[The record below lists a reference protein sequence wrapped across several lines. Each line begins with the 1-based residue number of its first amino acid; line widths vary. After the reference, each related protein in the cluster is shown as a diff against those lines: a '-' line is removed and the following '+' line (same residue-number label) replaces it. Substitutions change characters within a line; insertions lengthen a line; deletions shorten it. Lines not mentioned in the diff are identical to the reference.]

1 MSKKVPLKKTILL
14 SSLGVVTAATAVAI
28 PVSLTTANLNRVIQ
42 PIQNKSADSS
52 KPTNPNNRP
61 SGGNTQ
67 YEPINGGSD
76 FSKPTKPNNIPSRGN
91 TQYEPING
99 GSDSSKY
106 ATGSEGYDDTSAHEG
121 DDGIINQNFH
131 PEEGM
136 DSNEAIN
143 SPGVSVPGLVP
154 HEGMITDNNGN
165 LSKNLNVGAA
175 AGGVIGG
182 IAAVGAIGAGIGLLL
197 NTYKS
202 SKDVTP
208 KPTSTVE
215 KSTVLRD
222 FNLTKSNIADLADAS
237 LERFD
242 LIEIKDK
249 DGKRGAYW
257 APKFWFDNDRKNTGI
272 VGGEYVANSQFRSF
286 LKYINQNPNEMG
298 NPNAIIN
305 YLAKQ
310 NSGEINFED
319 VAVGSNSNVT
329 SPSAFR
335 RSNST
340 SSSSTDSWESYDLDE
355 LFDSSDSKVAKPNQS
370 DKDSAKRF
378 LSRSNSTVSTSST
391 SSSSN
396 KYSILS
402 EGGIARSYSIS
413 DIEKEL
419 TKTSNIKPSIGQTSN
434 LSFLTV
440 LSDGF
445 RGRRLE
451 KRIVP
456 RDNLGRPLISQPVN
470 VVAKKLT
477 REGNNAFEQGF
488 YLAQVTYNGANNER
502 KVSPVF
508 LPVES
513 LSEANKYETAASL
526 KSLFSSRSNSTDP
539 SVYAAALLTENLY
552 QSGSSTYAI
561 PRVDLYGSVSDYQS
575 IYDSSKNSI
584 ILVTGDN
591 KEKQETDYSIYA
603 RIDKTRKPA
612 VASAA
617 TINEANEM
625 KKRQQALRELAEV
638 PPPLPER
645 NYDTIKSTSSTEK
658 GYSVTLNDTQ
668 ASSLGSSILSR
679 LNRWGSQIKSV
690 FTKKSKDDSI
700 QFPWYRP
707 HFGMWDETELNKV
720 SANNNVP
727 RPTKIKNRL
736 TSWSSSIRSKFSG
749 FFTKI

>member
-14 SSLGVVTAATAVAI
+14 SSLGVVTATTAVAI
-28 PVSLTTANLNRVIQ
+28 PVSLTAANLNRVIQ
-42 PIQNKSADSS
+42 PIQNQSADSP
-52 KPTNPNNRP
+52 KPSNPNNR
-61 SGGNTQ
+61 
-67 YEPINGGSD
+67 
-76 FSKPTKPNNIPSRGN
+76 PSRGN
-91 TQYEPING
+91 TQYGPING
-99 GSDSSKY
+99 GRYTDSSKY
-106 ATGSEGYDDTSAHEG
+106 ATGSEGYDDTGAYEG
-121 DDGIINQNFH
+121 DDGISNQNFH

-136 DSNEAIN
+136 DPNEAIN

-154 HEGMITDNNGN
+154 HEGMTADNNGN
-165 LSKNLNVGAA
+165 LSENLNVGAA

-202 SKDVTP
+202 SRDVTP
-208 KPTSTVE
+208 KPTSAVK

-222 FNLTKSNIADLADAS
+222 FNLTKSNIDDLADAS
-237 LERFD
+237 LEKFD

-249 DGKRGAYW
+249 DGKRGAFW
-257 APKFWFDNDRKNTGI
+257 APKSWFDNDRKNAGI
-272 VGGEYVANSQFRSF
+272 VGGDYVANPEFRSF

-298 NPNAIIN
+298 NPSAIIN

-310 NSGEINFED
+310 NSGEISFD
-319 VAVGSNSNVT
+319 DASGSSNSNVT
-329 SPSAFR
+329 SPSAFK

-340 SSSSTDSWESYDLDE
+340 NSSSSLTDSWESYDLDK
-355 LFDSSDSKVAKPNQS
+355 LFNESDSTVAKPSQS

-391 SSSSN
+391 SSSSSE
-396 KYSILS
+396 YSIFS
-402 EGGIARSYSIS
+402 KGGITRSYSIS
-413 DIEKEL
+413 DIEEEL
-419 TKTSNIKPSIGQTSN
+419 TKTSNIKPSRGQTSN

-445 RGRRLE
+445 RGKRLE

-456 RDNLGRPLISQPVN
+456 RDNLGRPLISQPVD

-477 REGNNAFEQGF
+477 REGKNVFEQGF
-488 YLAQVTYNGANNER
+488 YLAQVTYNGVNNER

-513 LSEANKYETAASL
+513 LSESNKYETAASL

-552 QSGSSTYAI
+552 QSGSSVYAI
-561 PRVDLYGSVSDYQS
+561 PKVDLYGSVSDYQS
-575 IYDSSKNSI
+575 VFDSSKNSI
-584 ILVTGDN
+584 ILVTDDN

-603 RIDKTRKPA
+603 RIDRTRKPA
-612 VASAA
+612 VASDA
-617 TINEANEM
+617 TINEVNEM
-625 KKRQQALRELAEV
+625 KKRQQALKELAEV

-645 NYDTIKSTSSTEK
+645 NYGTIKSTSSTEK
-658 GYSVTLNDTQ
+658 GYNVNLNDTQ
-668 ASSLGSSILSR
+668 ASRFGSSILSR

-690 FTKKSKDDSI
+690 FTKKPKDDSI
-700 QFPWYRP
+700 QFPWYRS
-707 HFGMWDETELNKV
+707 HFGMLDETELNKV
-720 SANNNVP
+720 PANNNVL

>member
-1 MSKKVPLKKTILL
+1 MSKKVSLKKTILL
-14 SSLGVVTAATAVAI
+14 SSLGVVTAATAVAM

-61 SGGNTQ
+61 S
-67 YEPINGGSD
+67 
-76 FSKPTKPNNIPSRGN
+76 RGN
-91 TQYEPING
+91 ANTDQLMAEDT
-99 GSDSSKY
+99 DSSKN
-106 ATGSEGYDDTSAHEG
+106 ATGSEGYDDTGAYKA

-131 PEEGM
+131 PEKGMDSNGAIGDDGIINQNFDPEEGM
-136 DSNEAIN
+136 DSNGAIN

-154 HEGMITDNNGN
+154 HEGTTTDNNGN
-165 LSKNLNVGAA
+165 LSENLNVGAA

-208 KPTSTVE
+208 KQTSTVK

-222 FNLTKSNIADLADAS
+222 FNLTKSNIDDLADAS
-237 LERFD
+237 LEKFD

-249 DGKRGAYW
+249 DGKRGTFW

-272 VGGEYVANSQFRSF
+272 VAGDYVSNPEFRSF

-298 NPNAIIN
+298 NPSAIIN

-310 NSGEINFED
+310 NSGQISFVD
-319 VAVGSNSNVT
+319 VSVGSNSNVT
-329 SPSAFR
+329 SPSAFK

-340 SSSSTDSWESYDLDE
+340 SSSSTDSWETYNLDK
-355 LFDSSDSKVAKPNQS
+355 LFDESDSTVAKPSQN
-370 DKDSAKRF
+370 DKDSAKRS

-396 KYSILS
+396 EYSIFS
-402 EGGIARSYSIS
+402 KDGMARSYSIS

-445 RGRRLE
+445 RGKRLE

-456 RDNLGRPLISQPVN
+456 RDNSGRPLISQPVN
-470 VVAKKLT
+470 VVAKKLI
-477 REGNNAFEQGF
+477 REGNNIFEQGF
-488 YLAQVTYNGANNER
+488 YLAQVTYNDVNNER

-552 QSGSSTYAI
+552 QSGASAYAI
-561 PRVDLYGSVSDYQS
+561 PKVDLYGSVRDYQS

-584 ILVTGDN
+584 ILVTDDN
-591 KEKQETDYSIYA
+591 KEKKETDYSIYA

-612 VASAA
+612 VASDA
-617 TINEANEM
+617 TINEVNEM
-625 KKRQQALRELAEV
+625 KKRQQALKELAEV

-668 ASSLGSSILSR
+668 ASKYGSSILSR

-749 FFTKI
+749 FFTKFKN